1 MLYIY
6 SAILLILFIFFI
18 VLPRINTVIM
28 IMKQTLSDSMGYV
41 FDFNAVNG

>member
-28 IMKQTLSDSMGYV
+28 IMKQTPSDSMGYV